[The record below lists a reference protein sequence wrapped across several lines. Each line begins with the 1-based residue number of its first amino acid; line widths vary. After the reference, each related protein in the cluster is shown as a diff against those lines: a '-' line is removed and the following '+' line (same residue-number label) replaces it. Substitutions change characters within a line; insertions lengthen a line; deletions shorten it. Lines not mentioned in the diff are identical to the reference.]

1 MEEYNINE
9 SIGVVRFPLDKDK
22 LHVVANRVYAIIDLV
37 DMKIVKGGLPQEI

>member
-9 SIGVVRFPLDKDK
+9 SVRVVRFPLDKDK
-22 LHVVANRVYAIIDLV
+22 IHVVADREYV